1 MRRLFRQIQ
10 QLRRDSG
17 FAVFQN
23 SVVHDFYDTL
33 GQGYSKNENE
43 VALVERMVNAAKG
56 KSYGPVSLHGS
67 MLHGSRSYV
76 EFNHRDQPVTR
87 ELGDMAIIAIATS
100 GGERLLQKITIVQNK
115 KASSKSWGLDQEQ
128 LFMLK
133 NFPPFSGNR
142 GIFRGRRDLTF
153 VDTSGCLGSYGLLA
167 APGEMLFASA
177 QLVTEFSSAKKSV
190 SLRDIGSFR
199 VNVPSSNG
207 TSMAFPWSHPR
218 FHPKEWIFLMEECL
232 DVFGPSPGPFHG
244 GSASGFLGNE
254 CFSRDLYDLIR
265 SWTRL
270 SVGEPTCVSD
280 QVINSTVD
288 AFSNLLLRNAGLGKL
303 AMFPPDELFGNQEFD
318 GQMGVVAVHLE
329 VE

>member
-17 FAVFQN
+17 FVVFQN

-33 GQGYSKNENE
+33 GQGFSKSENE

-56 KSYGPVSLHGS
+56 KRYGPVSLHGS

-87 ELGDMAIIAIATS
+87 ELGDMAIIAIVTA

-142 GIFRGRRDLTF
+142 GLFKGRKDVTF

-190 SLRDIGSFR
+190 SLRDIGSFTSFR
-199 VNVPSSNG
+199 QSTSTPS
-207 TSMAFPWSHPR
+207 MPFPWFHPR
-218 FHPKEWIFLMEECL
+218 FHPKEWIFLLEEWM
-232 DVFGPSPGPFHG
+232 DVMGPGAGLFHG
-244 GSASGFLGNE
+244 GGVSGFLGNE

-270 SVGEPTCVSD
+270 SVGEPTCIAD
-280 QVINSTVD
+280 ETINPTVD
-288 AFSNLLLRNAGLGKL
+288 AFSNLLLRTAGLSDL
-303 AMFPPDELFGNQEFD
+303 ARFPPDELFGNLEFN
-318 GQMGVVAVHLE
+318 GQMGVIAVHLE